1 MPSRDREEPLCGR
14 TAFIGA
20 AASDDDV
27 PLVGFGKRSSSFEAQ
42 SPVSAGHDDGIHVQ
56 RSLHY
61 GKVVG
66 RTGPAAHPQ
75 EQRQQLASVRAK
87 LEIQR
92 SMTIETQ
99 RPTVAE
105 IDLGALRSNF
115 RALRAVTA
123 HGELMVVVK
132 ADAYGHGAVTVAH
145 TLIGEG
151 CRHFGVATLDEAREL
166 REAGIR
172 TRVYLQ
178 AGFFAEQAA
187 EIVALDLTPFVF
199 DPSLIPVLDFA
210 AASAGRTDFPIHVK
224 IDSGATRLGVMPAD
238 IPAVIEAIRG
248 ASAIRLEGICTL
260 LANAGDPK
268 SPITDAQLGVFHK
281 AIDTLNAAGMKPS
294 VFHVANSAAL
304 VLRYDS
310 HFNLAR
316 PGLSIYGLPPVAA
329 VRERVELHPVMTF
342 KTRLMQIKRVPAG
355 SGVGYGHT
363 FVTSHESLIG
373 VLPVGYADGYR
384 RGLQHGGEVIV
395 RGARAPVV
403 GAVSM
408 DLTTIDVTDIAG
420 ASVGDEVILWGEA
433 DGETISVNDV
443 ARLAQTISYEM
454 LCTVGKRVPRVVRG

>member
-1 MPSRDREEPLCGR
+1 M
-14 TAFIGA
+14 A
-20 AASDDDV
+20 
-27 PLVGFGKRSSSFEAQ
+27 
-42 SPVSAGHDDGIHVQ
+42 
-56 RSLHY
+56 
-61 GKVVG
+61 
-66 RTGPAAHPQ
+66 
-75 EQRQQLASVRAK
+75 
-87 LEIQR
+87 
-92 SMTIETQ
+92 IETQ
-99 RPTVAE
+99 RPTIAE

-115 RALRAVTA
+115 RAMRALAA

-132 ADAYGHGAVTVAH
+132 ADGYGHGAVTVAR
-145 TLIGEG
+145 TLIDEG
-151 CRHFGVATLDEAREL
+151 CGHFGVATLDEAREL

-199 DPSLIPVLDFA
+199 DAAMIGLLDRA
-210 AASAGRTDFPIHVK
+210 AASAGRSDFAIHVK
-224 IDSGATRLGVMPAD
+224 IDSGAARLGVMPAD
-238 IPAVIEAIRG
+238 IPEVIAAVRI
-248 ASAIRLEGICTL
+248 ASVVRMEGVCTL
-260 LANAGDPK
+260 LANAGDPQ
-268 SPITDAQLGVFHK
+268 SPITDAQMRVFNG
-281 AIDTLNAAGMKPS
+281 AIETLAGAGIKPS
-294 VFHVANSAAL
+294 LIHVANSAAL
-304 VLRYDS
+304 ALRHDT

-316 PGLSIYGLPPVAA
+316 PGLAIYGLPPVPA

-363 FVTSHESLIG
+363 FVAPRESLIG

-408 DLTTIDVTDIAG
+408 DLTTVDVTDIAG
-420 ASVGDEVILWGEA
+420 ASVGDEVILWGES
-433 DGETISVNDV
+433 DGQTISVNDV

-454 LCTVGKRVPRVVRG
+454 LCTVGKRVPRVIRN